1 MGMLNAPSK
10 VTYDLAARNGASV
23 TCATTRG
30 LVSGNSDKYAELT
43 RLLEQGR
50 PKLLRIALRF
60 TRNME
65 DAEDVV
71 QEASMK
77 ALIHLENFR
86 RESRMDTW
94 LYTIISNTAVNGFRS
109 GLRRR
114 EVSLEYI
121 ATSND
126 NGERYSIRDLR
137 RNPEQVCADRETH
150 EMVCAEVKRLKDQH
164 RKAVVLCDLD
174 GLSHSEAADALNLN
188 LRRFNTRLLRGRRV
202 LCKRL
207 RKREAARKTLRP
219 R

>member
-1 MGMLNAPSK
+1 MGMLTIPSK
-10 VTYDLAARNGASV
+10 MPYEAAAARRGV
-23 TCATTRG
+23 PVICATT
-30 LVSGNSDKYAELT
+30 LETVPGNGDTHAELT
-43 RLLEQGR
+43 RLLEQRR

-60 TRNME
+60 TRNIE

-94 LYTIISNTAVNGFRS
+94 LYTIISNTAVNRFRTCS
-109 GLRRR
+109 RHR
-114 EVSLEYI
+114 EISLECI

-126 NGERYSIRDLR
+126 KSERYSIRDPR
-137 RNPEQVCADRETH
+137 RNPEEVCADRETH
-150 EMVCAEVKRLKDQH
+150 EMVCAEVNRLKDQH
-164 RKAVVLCDLD
+164 RKAVALCDLD

-188 LRRFNTRLLRGRRV
+188 LRRFNARLLRGRRV

-207 RKREAARKTLRP
+207 RKRATATKR
-219 R
+219 